1 MDTTDAVDGP
11 SAKPRR
17 RPLLRRKAVRRAL
30 PWIVIIAIFVVWEIA
45 VRALNIEQFVLPAPS
60 AIFAS
65 GWQWR
70 AEMLDNAWQTFMTTA
85 VGFAFAVIVGLVGG
99 ILFGSSTL
107 VYDGFYP
114 ALVGFNSI
122 PKVAVIPILVI
133 WFGIGTVPAIVTAF
147 LISFFPILVNVA
159 AGIATV
165 EPELKDVL
173 RALGAKQ
180 WQIVQKVGLPRSMPY
195 FFASLKVA
203 ITFAFVGSIVA
214 ETVASNK
221 GIGNLMLVASSR
233 FEVPLAF
240 AGLLVTSLMGIGM
253 YLAAAFV
260 ERRTTRW
267 ATRGVDAMGAPRA

>member
-1 MDTTDAVDGP
+1 MATTGSLDVPP
-11 SAKPRR
+11 S
-17 RPLLRRKAVRRAL
+17 RPHKRLFLRRKLVRRAL
-30 PWIVIIAIFVVWEIA
+30 PWVVIMTIFLLWEIV
-45 VRALNIEQFVLPAPS
+45 VRVFDIEQFVLPAPS
-60 AIFAS
+60 AVFAS
-65 GWQWR
+65 GWEWR
-70 AEMLDNAWQTFMTTA
+70 WPILDNSWQTLMTTLVGFMFA
-85 VGFAFAVIVGLVGG
+85 VGFGLFAGVAL
-99 ILFGSSTL
+99 GSSTL

-133 WFGIGTVPAIVTAF
+133 WFGIGTVPAIITAF
-147 LISFFPILVNVA
+147 LISFFPIMVNVA

-173 RALGAKQ
+173 RALGAKP
-180 WQIVQKVGLPRSMPY
+180 WQIILKVGLPRSMPY

-214 ETVASNK
+214 ETVAGNK

-240 AGLLVTSLMGIGM
+240 AGLLATSIMGIGM
-253 YLAAAFV
+253 YLVAEFL
-260 ERRTTRW
+260 ERRTTGW
-267 ATRGVDAMGAPRA
+267 ATRRADGVSELRA